1 MPTFELRICEF
12 KVWPTIPV
20 FEPKEVIQRIC
31 GLPDAHWMGKPSA
44 HILIVIY
51 RVFHHMLCFIFLPR
65 GGHQDEVSYYK
76 AFLMDLILTDKR
88 IHLGYLMMMHMI
100 ACHESMTRVFSYG
113 RFLSLVFQE
122 TGIGLIKE
130 TKFEAPSIYDTYN
143 DQSMGKI

>member
-1 MPTFELRICEF
+1 
-12 KVWPTIPV
+12 
-20 FEPKEVIQRIC
+20 
-31 GLPDAHWMGKPSA
+31 
-44 HILIVIY
+44 
-51 RVFHHMLCFIFLPR
+51 
-65 GGHQDEVSYYK
+65 
-76 AFLMDLILTDKR
+76 
-88 IHLGYLMMMHMI
+88 MMMHMI